1 MSLKDKIT
9 SKEELL
15 DSISMREFTRHEQ
28 ELLMLVPRVPDA
40 VSKIQ
45 WWAVRE
51 SARIATGVYEM
62 TEALVSL
69 NGHRQTF
76 AHVSAEDKNM
86 VAFTPDAVFGAADK
100 QLRISFGK
108 LVARLI
114 PFAADDYVR
123 DLTAKHLSEL
133 SDEVE
138 WVEGLKIAAEYA
150 IDASVGACM
159 SSKSNFQVQPTTA
172 YAAEGIK
179 MAVLRKPNG
188 ELKARAM
195 VVENKKVYIR
205 AYGDTLLKKRLERL
219 GYKVGTWEGVKF
231 NTTFLDIPRSE
242 QFDKDVKRVV
252 VPYLDGNGGTC
263 STNYSSTA
271 LIDNQ
276 LVVVPREQLQRLQ
289 KIGYVTVVP
298 STTGYVSLKNLDST
312 EYTRKCSLSGR
323 EINTLLEDVETFL
336 DIDEAGNQVW
346 NVVAVNALDTLSI
359 EDAMKYGKVKAAKD
373 GLMVQAVTLHART
386 FGHRYATY
394 SEDNATRKALGF
406 VKLSTKYYETSD
418 WVTGAITVIC
428 DGVNHFIKSED
439 AVRIVESE
447 STTKLIHKS
456 EVTKD
461 MVRLANSGEMKGYA
475 NKDVKIFRTQSGA
488 KVHPLHNTNIVNT
501 FMGYDYNRNVKRS
514 ASVLDVPIMVPKGAD
529 LTSQAYADH
538 LEEVYAN
545 RVAEV
550 IEANEYDFIHA
561 ARAFA
566 KEGYYYRVW
575 PSAGNKFYTVAKY
588 LHDLED
594 FRNPQ
599 VVLEMLTDLAKQQPN
614 TWVRK
619 AIFDIVNMAAAA
631 LAIEEPVRTYPQPDP
646 STITTSATKFTA
658 SVDERFAIAA

>member
-9 SKEELL
+9 TKEELL
-15 DSISMREFTRHEQ
+15 LRISAREFARYEVD
-28 ELLMLVPRVPDA
+28 LLAHTPSFPDA
-40 VSKIQ
+40 VAKVH

-51 SARIATGVYEM
+51 SVRIANGIYLM
-62 TEALVSL
+62 TEALDRL
-69 NGHRQTF
+69 NSHRQTF
-76 AHVSAEDKNM
+76 AHVSSEDQNM

-123 DLTAKHLSEL
+123 DLTAKHLAEL

-138 WVEGLKIAAEYA
+138 WVEGLNIAAEYST
-150 IDASVGACM
+150 DVSVGACM

-195 VVENKKVYIR
+195 VVESKKVYIR

-242 QFDKDVKRVV
+242 FQGNDVKRVV

-263 STNYSSTA
+263 SINYSSTA

-276 LVVVPREQLQRLQ
+276 LVVVPREQLSRLQ

-298 STTGYVSLKNLDST
+298 STTGYVNLRNLDSA
-312 EYTRKCSLSGR
+312 EYKRKCSLSGR

-336 DIDEAGNQVW
+336 DIDEAGDQVW
-346 NVVAVNALDTLSI
+346 NVIAVNALDTLSI
-359 EDAMKYGKVKAAKD
+359 EDAMKYGKAKAAKD
-373 GLMVQAVTLHART
+373 GLMVQAVTLRAKT
-386 FGHRYATY
+386 FQHRYTTY
-394 SEDNATRKALGF
+394 SEDLKTRKALGF

-418 WVTGAITVIC
+418 WVTDAITVIC

-447 STTKLIHKS
+447 TSTKLIHKS

-461 MVRLANSGEMKGYA
+461 MVRLANSGETKGYA
-475 NKDVKIFRTQSGA
+475 KKDVKIFRTQSGA

-501 FMGYDYNRNVKRS
+501 FMGYDYSRNVKRS
-514 ASVLDVPIMVPKGAD
+514 ASVLDVPVMVPKGAD
-529 LTSQAYADH
+529 LTSQTYIDH

-550 IEANEYDFIHA
+550 LESNEYDFVYTAKI
-561 ARAFA
+561 FA

-575 PSAGNKFYTVAKY
+575 PSPGNKFFKVAKY
-588 LHDLED
+588 IHDLED

-599 VVLEMLTDLAKQQPN
+599 AALEMLTDLAKQQNN

-619 AIFDIVNMAAAA
+619 AIFDIVKMAADA
-631 LAIEEPVRTYPQPDP
+631 LAVEEPVRAYPELGP
-646 STITTSATKFTA
+646 STITSATKFTA